1 MGKLIVLEGVDCSG
15 KSTQFR
21 MLCEKLTA
29 DGLSFRKLTF
39 PRYSEPSSEL
49 IKMYLG
55 GSFGSNP
62 SDVNPYAASTF
73 FAVDRFASYA
83 QDWRGFYEDGGI
95 LLTDRYTTS
104 NAIHQGAKIPPEKRG
119 EFFRWLYDFEFGL
132 MGIPAPDAVKYLQV
146 TLDIALRRIRSRA
159 AKTGTEADIHESD
172 AGYLRTCIECGEQ
185 AAASLGWTVVPCV
198 KDGIE
203 REREEQNLSI
213 YNIVRAAL
221 DA

>member
-1 MGKLIVLEGVDCSG
+1 
-15 KSTQFR
+15 
-21 MLCEKLTA
+21 
-29 DGLSFRKLTF
+29 
-39 PRYSEPSSEL
+39 
-49 IKMYLG
+49 
-55 GSFGSNP
+55 
-62 SDVNPYAASTF
+62 
-73 FAVDRFASYA
+73 
-83 QDWRGFYEDGGI
+83 
-95 LLTDRYTTS
+95 
-104 NAIHQGAKIPPEKRG
+104 
-119 EFFRWLYDFEFGL
+119 
-132 MGIPAPDAVKYLQV
+132 MGIPAPDAVIYLEV

-203 REREEQNLSI
+203 REREEKNLSI

>member
-62 SDVNPYAASTF
+62 SDVNPYAPST
-73 FAVDRFASYA
+73 VS
-83 QDWRGFYEDGGI
+83 
-95 LLTDRYTTS
+95 
-104 NAIHQGAKIPPEKRG
+104 
-119 EFFRWLYDFEFGL
+119 
-132 MGIPAPDAVKYLQV
+132 
-146 TLDIALRRIRSRA
+146 
-159 AKTGTEADIHESD
+159 
-172 AGYLRTCIECGEQ
+172 LRTRRTGV
-185 AAASLGWTVVPCV
+185 ASMRTA
-198 KDGIE
+198 E
-203 REREEQNLSI
+203 FS
-213 YNIVRAAL
+213 
-221 DA
+221 